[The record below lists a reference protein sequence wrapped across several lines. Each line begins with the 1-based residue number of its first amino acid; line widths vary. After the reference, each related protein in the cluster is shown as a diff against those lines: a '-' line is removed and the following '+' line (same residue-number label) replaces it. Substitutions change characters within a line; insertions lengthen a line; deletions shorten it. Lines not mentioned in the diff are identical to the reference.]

1 DFGEVVNFKLLVIGD
16 SGVGK
21 SSLLLRYINDS
32 FEARVS
38 ATIGKVFI
46 VRVLFPHAGVDYR
59 VKVTTV
65 PDGTMIKL
73 SIWDTAGQ
81 ERFRT
86 LTPNFYRGAHGA
98 IIVYDVSNRGSFD
111 RLSNWMEELK
121 TFSSHHDMVRMLVG
135 NKIDHIPRQVTR
147 EEGLRYARLFN
158 MPYAETSA
166 KTSEG
171 VNSVFSDLVQRIYTI
186 PQLWDPD
193 SKHRPGMRQ
202 ASSRLQ
208 LNHNRRS
215 GNGCC

>member
-1 DFGEVVNFKLLVIGD
+1 MEQSFHPKQDFGEVVNFKLLVIGD

-38 ATIGKVFI
+38 ATIG
-46 VRVLFPHAGVDYR
+46 VDYR

-65 PDGTMIKL
+65 PDGTLIKL

-111 RLSNWMEELK
+111 RLPNWMEELK

-147 EEGLRYARLFN
+147 EEGLRYARMFN

-171 VNSVFSDLVQRIYTI
+171 VNSVFNDLVQRIYTI

-193 SKHRPGMRQ
+193 SRHRPGMRH

>member
-1 DFGEVVNFKLLVIGD
+1 MGSTNPNSFLQNGDVVNFKLLIIGD

-32 FEARVS
+32 FENQLS
-38 ATIGKVFI
+38 ATI
-46 VRVLFPHAGVDYR
+46 GVDYR

-65 PDGTMIKL
+65 SDGTMIKL

-98 IIVYDVSNRGSFD
+98 VVVFDVSNRDSFD
-111 RLSNWMEELK
+111 RLTNWMEELK
-121 TFSSHHDMVRMLVG
+121 TFSNHQNMVRLLVG
-135 NKIDHIPRQVTR
+135 NKIDHLPRQVNR
-147 EEGLRYARLFN
+147 DEGLRFARLYN
-158 MPYAETSA
+158 MPYAEASA

-171 VNSVFSDLVQRIYTI
+171 VNSVFADLVNRIYML

-193 SKHRPGMRQ
+193 NRHRSGLRH

-208 LNHNRRS
+208 LNQNERTR
-215 GNGCC
+215 NNCC